1 MKLEVECFC
10 NALQLNNGQKNQDYL
25 ERKRGRFILYT
36 NLTHHYF
43 SESVLLHHA
52 IYHTSGKK
60 ASIALVFFRAQLLA
74 FFYKNSILLWG
85 RRFFLS
91 KYAIMLCREEEKWRR
106 KQKWCKQGRNMGRE
120 SGKGKVVGM
129 YHSRPEQQSSPSSF
143 PF

>member
-52 IYHTSGKK
+52 IYLLSGKK
-60 ASIALVFFRAQLLA
+60 ASITLFPSTTLG
-74 FFYKNSILLWG
+74 I
-85 RRFFLS
+85 FL
-91 KYAIMLCREEEKWRR
+91 
-106 KQKWCKQGRNMGRE
+106 
-120 SGKGKVVGM
+120 
-129 YHSRPEQQSSPSSF
+129 
-143 PF
+143 

>member
-1 MKLEVECFC
+1 MAKKIKIF
-10 NALQLNNGQKNQDYL
+10 L

-60 ASIALVFFRAQLLA
+60 VSITLVFFRAQLLA
-74 FFYKNSILLWG
+74 FFYKNSILIWG

-106 KQKWCKQGRNMGRE
+106 KQKWCKQGRKGFEIRIVHWTVKGRG
-120 SGKGKVVGM
+120 SKFLRSNWGWTGVKPWWC
-129 YHSRPEQQSSPSSF
+129 HN
-143 PF
+143 